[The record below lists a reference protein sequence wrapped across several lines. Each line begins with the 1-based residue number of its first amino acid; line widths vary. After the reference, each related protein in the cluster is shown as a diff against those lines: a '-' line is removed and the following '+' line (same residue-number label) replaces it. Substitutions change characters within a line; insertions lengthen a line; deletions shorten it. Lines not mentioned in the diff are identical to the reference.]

1 MTYCIRS
8 MFDKYIKYNYFWEH
22 NFLIMYAEKMYKDTK
37 YNIIYKFIAY
47 KKNQIDCISISL
59 CFLSCIPNNNNYYN
73 NKYYF
78 QST

>member
-1 MTYCIRS
+1 
-8 MFDKYIKYNYFWEH
+8 
-22 NFLIMYAEKMYKDTK
+22 MYKDTK

-59 CFLSCIPNNNNYYN
+59 CFLNCIPNNNNNYN